1 MKGWSAEQLKQDR
14 YEKFRKIGSVTFEA
28 PASAVEPAEER
39 VSAGEVESKSGAESV
54 QVEASEQ
61 PLQAE
66 PVKNLSGNA
75 E

>member
-28 PASAVEPAEER
+28 PASEAEPTEER
-39 VSAGEVESKSGAESV
+39 ESAGELEPQSGAESV

-66 PVKNLSGNA
+66 PVRNLSGNA